1 MVTIK
6 QIAQEVG
13 ISPST
18 VSIVLGGKAA
28 ERKISKET
36 QQKIFSAA
44 ARLGYQPNMAARSL
58 RDGTSA
64 NELVVAMFWA
74 QDFRASMMVR
84 FWDGLRAEIEHSDR
98 PVRLVIYPYV
108 NDHLS
113 ECTALTSGA
122 NCHAALIC
130 NASYNDLQFLEDTQL
145 PVPVVLYNR
154 QCKGYCS
161 VNVDD
166 VKMGA
171 LAARAFAD
179 NGCKTASVL
188 TGQPVFWGM
197 EDRIHGFRL
206 EAQHHG
212 LQVVLSRYCENS
224 IRGGYDAV
232 THRLSREWV
241 ETRPDAIFC
250 GSSMIAHGAI
260 RAFHEAGF
268 STEELPKVIAVGNG
282 AEETDEYAVPSLS
295 VVHLPMEEMAC
306 ECFQMALALL
316 DGKITTPESRML
328 PIEYLARESCGG
340 IVDHPEGC

>member
-36 QQKIFSAA
+36 QQKIYSAA

-58 RDGTSA
+58 RGGGA
-64 NELVVAMFWA
+64 NELIVAMFWA

-84 FWDGLRAEIEHSDR
+84 FWDGLRDEIEKSGR
-98 PVRLVIYPYV
+98 PVRLVIYPYI
-108 NDHLS
+108 NDHLK
-113 ECTALTSGA
+113 ECSALTNGA
-122 NCHAALIC
+122 NCHAAIIC
-130 NASYNDLQFLEDTQL
+130 NASYADLQFLEDTQL
-145 PVPVVLYNR
+145 PIPVVLYNR

-171 LAARAFAD
+171 LAAKVFID

-188 TGQPVFWGM
+188 TGQPVFEGM

-206 EAQHHG
+206 EAGHHD
-212 LQVVLSRYCENS
+212 LQVTLSRYCENS
-224 IRGGYDAV
+224 VRGGYEAV
-232 THRLSREWV
+232 THRLSREWN
-241 ETRPDAIFC
+241 ETCPDAIFC
-250 GSSMIAHGAI
+250 GSSAIAHGAI
-260 RAFHEAGF
+260 RAFYKAGI
-268 STEELPKVIAVGNG
+268 SGDQLPKLIAVGNG

-295 VVHLPMEEMAC
+295 VVHLPMDQMAR
-306 ECFQMALALL
+306 ECFQLALDLL
-316 DGKITTPESRML
+316 DGKITNPESRLL
-328 PIEYLARESCGG
+328 PVEYIARESCGG
-340 IVDHPEGC
+340 LSEEP